1 MTKSVNT
8 RGNITKK
15 QIKEQEIVVRKLSS
29 KLDLDS
35 EYLEDKLN
43 E

>member
-15 QIKEQEIVVRKLSS
+15 QIKEQEIVVRECINGTFYK
-29 KLDLDS
+29 KI
-35 EYLEDKLN
+35 YKRK
-43 E
+43 

>member
-1 MTKSVNT
+1 MTKGVNT